1 MIKFLIVDDEEIIRR
16 GIRSKITRLIEN
28 AEIVGEAADGEE
40 ALLMAEKLR
49 PDVIMTDIKMPKL
62 DGLLFIENALSM
74 LPETQFIIFSGHQDF
89 SYAQKALKLG
99 VSDYLLK
106 PVDNDELKSVVYRLI
121 DTIEKRRQH
130 QHYIDSLKERAKDN
144 EIQRKNQ
151 ALSNLVAG
159 ANAGPDILKEYQ
171 IKSGEKTAVCVV
183 QISDFGSMFTAVNQQ
198 LGTFA
203 ASNVF
208 EETMS
213 SAFGCRTFQT
223 DESQLHFTGI
233 LYGALDTQTLQKQI
247 RCAVK
252 SVKEW
257 LDINVYVGLGE
268 IHAGVAHAN
277 ESLSEARTAVEQKIV
292 FSHYEIIAFDDYLG
306 IKDNDYLLSENKK
319 KLLEAL
325 LKSGDSTSAVA
336 TVTNIFA
343 ELQEKKITRAKI
355 EAVSIEI
362 LLILINVLK
371 ALKQYDHT
379 DLTNKSIDRFFQD
392 CDDYEDYIKRLS
404 ARIAQVCEAATR
416 SETDSGRTIIKKI
429 VNLIDEEYYRDIKL
443 NDIAD
448 EYYINTSYLSQ
459 LFLQEMKKNFKQY
472 LCEVRINNAK
482 NLLENT
488 SFPVSRIAELIGY
501 NDRAYFS
508 KAFMKYVGTTPAQY
522 RAENGGD
529 GR

>member
-28 AEIVGEAADGEE
+28 AQIVGEAADGEE

-62 DGLLFIENALSM
+62 DGLLFIESALSI

-106 PVDNDELKSVVYRLI
+106 PVDNDELKSVVQRLI
-121 DTIEKRRQH
+121 ETIEKRKQH
-130 QHYIDSLKERAKDN
+130 QQYIDSLKDRAKDN
-144 EIQRKNQ
+144 EIQRKNR
-151 ALSNLVAG
+151 ALSDLAAG
-159 ANAGPDILKEYQ
+159 VNASPDTLKDYQ
-171 IKSGEKTAVCVV
+171 FKPGEKTAVCVV
-183 QISDFGSMFTAVNQQ
+183 QISDFGDMFTAVNQQ

-208 EETMS
+208 EETMCS
-213 SAFGCRTFQT
+213 GFSCQTFQT
-223 DESQLHFTGI
+223 GESQLGFTGI
-233 LYGALDTQTLQKQI
+233 FHGALDMQTLQKQI

-257 LDINVYVGLGE
+257 LDISVFAGLSGIRE
-268 IHAGVAHAN
+268 GAAHIN
-277 ESLSEARTAVEQKIV
+277 ESLSEAQTAIEQRIV
-292 FSHYEIIAFDDYLG
+292 FSRHELITLDDYLAV
-306 IKDNDYLLSENKK
+306 KDNDYLLSENKK
-319 KLLEAL
+319 KLLESL
-325 LKSGDSTSAVA
+325 LKSGDSVSAVTA
-336 TVTNIFA
+336 VTGIFA
-343 ELQEKKITRAKI
+343 ELKEKKIIRAKI

-392 CDDYEDYIKRLS
+392 CSVYEDFIKLLS
-404 ARIAQVCEAATR
+404 ARIKQVCEAATR

-443 NDIAD
+443 SDIAD

-472 LCEVRINNAK
+472 LCEVRISNAK

-508 KAFMKYVGTTPAQY
+508 KAFMKFVGTTPAQY
-522 RAENGGD
+522 RAENGGES
-529 GR
+529 